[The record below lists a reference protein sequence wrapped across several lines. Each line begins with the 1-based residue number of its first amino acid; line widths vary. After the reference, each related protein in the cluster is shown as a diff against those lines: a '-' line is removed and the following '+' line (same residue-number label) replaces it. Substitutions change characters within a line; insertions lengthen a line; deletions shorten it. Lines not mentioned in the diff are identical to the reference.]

1 MANSAA
7 ETVIGA
13 VVLVAATAFATYAL
27 RSSGLGAAGDSYSL
41 NASFRSVEGI
51 SVGTDVRLAGIKV
64 GAVTDL
70 ELDPASYQA
79 RATFTVRE
87 GLEIPED
94 FGREDRLRGPS
105 RRGLSR
111 DRPWRVGV
119 HAGRGRRGAQHPGVG
134 EFAEPSHA
142 LRDRTVTLFVPI
154 LVAAGLSV
162 AQPVSAQSLQIGGDQ
177 VTREMPVVRLRGL
190 DTLNG
195 QTEDIVLEV
204 NTTTQF
210 GHLEISADSCRVPAD
225 APDADAYAFLRIRDV
240 REAEPRFSGWMFAS
254 SPALSSLDHPRYD
267 VWVLSCSNR

>member
-1 MANSAA
+1 M
-7 ETVIGA
+7 
-13 VVLVAATAFATYAL
+13 
-27 RSSGLGAAGDSYSL
+27 
-41 NASFRSVEGI
+41 
-51 SVGTDVRLAGIKV
+51 
-64 GAVTDL
+64 
-70 ELDPASYQA
+70 
-79 RATFTVRE
+79 
-87 GLEIPED
+87 
-94 FGREDRLRGPS
+94 
-105 RRGLSR
+105 
-111 DRPWRVGV
+111 
-119 HAGRGRRGAQHPGVG
+119 
-134 EFAEPSHA
+134 
-142 LRDRTVTLFVPI
+142 TLFVPI